1 MNFQDW
7 SKSIEIIYM
16 KSTNAK
22 ILFSG
27 KLQTFRQFTKSFL
40 SWSWDY
46 GFWIFSKI
54 ISGSLTSWVIEGRM
68 HQISVFF
75 FFFPTIP
82 LHIETLLLWL
92 VYFSEACGCNPQQM
106 DGICLSQIAYLYFWI
121 WYPFQRGVSRVLSS
135 SHKKEG
141 HFFKQNHCNHM

>member
-75 FFFPTIP
+75 FFLSNYTFAHRNPSSMTS
-82 LHIETLLLWL
+82 LLLRGLWMQSTTNGWYL
-92 VYFSEACGCNPQQM
+92 FVSNSLFVFLNLISIPKGC
-106 DGICLSQIAYLYFWI
+106 F
-121 WYPFQRGVSRVLSS
+121 
-135 SHKKEG
+135 
-141 HFFKQNHCNHM
+141 